1 MGRITLY
8 KYNMKKI
15 FVDVRTG
22 KQVSL
27 GQPYDIQFTGP
38 QGSMRLAGDQ
48 MNKSVLN
55 LLIACGAVTEEEVS
69 EEKKERSIYGNLGG
83 VPDNAGFYIS
93 QAGKKLGV
101 DPLSACELLEMV
113 AIMNPTA
120 FFSILLREVAV
131 ELDKKYP
138 DHIENS
144 KEIYYINVFNGTITK
159 ADKAWIRNY
168 RNFAAFRTVEDAR
181 VACKILSPI
190 MKDLFKRK

>member
-1 MGRITLY
+1 
-8 KYNMKKI
+8 MKKI

-22 KQVSL
+22 KHVSL
-27 GQPYDIQFTGP
+27 GRPYDIQFIGP

-48 MNKSVLN
+48 MNKSVLS
-55 LLIACGAVTEEEVS
+55 LLIACGAVTEKEVS

-83 VPDNAGFYIS
+83 VPDNIGFYIS

>member
-1 MGRITLY
+1 
-8 KYNMKKI
+8 MKKI

-22 KQVSL
+22 KHVSL
-27 GQPYDIQFTGP
+27 GQPYDIKFIGP
-38 QGSMRLAGDQ
+38 QGSIHLAGDQ
-48 MNKSVLN
+48 MNKSVLS
-55 LLIACGAVTEEEVS
+55 LLIACGTVKEVEVS
-69 EEKKERSIYGNLGG
+69 EEEKERGMYGNLGG
-83 VPDNAGFYIS
+83 VPDNVGFYIS
-93 QAGKKLGV
+93 QAGKKLGI

-138 DHIENS
+138 NHIENS
-144 KEIYYINVFNGTITK
+144 KEIYYINMFNGTITK

>member
-1 MGRITLY
+1 
-8 KYNMKKI
+8 MKKI

-22 KQVSL
+22 KQVPL
-27 GQPYDIQFTGP
+27 GRPYDIQFIGP

-83 VPDNAGFYIS
+83 VPDNIGFYIS

>member
-48 MNKSVLN
+48 MNKSVLS

-93 QAGKKLGV
+93 QAGKKLGI

>member
-27 GQPYDIQFTGP
+27 GQPYDIQFIGP

-48 MNKSVLN
+48 MNKSVLS
-55 LLIACGAVTEEEVS
+55 LLIACGTVKEVEVS
-69 EEKKERSIYGNLGG
+69 KEEKERGMYGNLGG

-93 QAGKKLGV
+93 QAGKKLGI

>member
-93 QAGKKLGV
+93 QAGKKLGI

>member
-1 MGRITLY
+1 
-8 KYNMKKI
+8 MKKI

-27 GQPYDIQFTGP
+27 GQPYDVKFTGP

-55 LLIACGAVTEEEVS
+55 LLIASGAVTETEVS
-69 EEKKERSIYGNLGG
+69 EEEKEKSIYNNIGG
-83 VPDNAGFYIS
+83 VPDNPGFYIS
-93 QAGKKLGV
+93 KIGKRLGV
-101 DPLSACELLEMV
+101 DPLSACRLLEIIAAV
-113 AIMNPTA
+113 NPTA
-120 FFSILLREVAV
+120 FFSIILREVAV

-144 KEIYYINVFNGTITK
+144 KEIYYINGFNGTITK

-168 RNFAAFRTVEDAR
+168 RNFAAFRTMEDAK

>member
-1 MGRITLY
+1 
-8 KYNMKKI
+8 MKKT

-55 LLIACGAVTEEEVS
+55 LLIACGAVKEAEVS
-69 EEKKERSIYGNLGG
+69 EEEKERSIYGNLGG

-93 QAGKKLGV
+93 QAGKKLGI
-101 DPLSACELLEMV
+101 DPLYACKLLEMV
-113 AIMNPTA
+113 AVMNPTA
-120 FFSILLREVAV
+120 FFSILLREIAV
-131 ELDKKYP
+131 ELDRKYP

-144 KEIYYINVFNGTITK
+144 KEIYYINMFNGTITK

-168 RNFAAFRTVEDAR
+168 RNFAAFRNVEDAK

-190 MKDLFKRK
+190 MKDLFKKK

>member
-8 KYNMKKI
+8 KYYMKKI
-15 FVDVRTG
+15 FIDVRTG

-55 LLIACGAVTEEEVS
+55 LLIACGAVTEAEVS
-69 EEKKERSIYGNLGG
+69 EEEKERGIYGILGG

-101 DPLSACELLEMV
+101 DPLSACKLLEMV

-120 FFSILLREVAV
+120 FFSILLREIAV

-144 KEIYYINVFNGTITK
+144 KEIYYINTFNGTITK

-168 RNFAAFRTVEDAR
+168 RNFAAFRNVEDAR